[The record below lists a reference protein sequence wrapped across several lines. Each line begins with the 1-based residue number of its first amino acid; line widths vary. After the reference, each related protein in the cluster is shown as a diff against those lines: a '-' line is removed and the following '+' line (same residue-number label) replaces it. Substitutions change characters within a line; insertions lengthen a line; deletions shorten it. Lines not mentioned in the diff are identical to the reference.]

1 MTQWSLYQ
9 RLLNHVVPYW
19 KIFALAIIATLI
31 LAITDPILAA
41 LIQPLLDEGFV
52 SKNPET
58 IQQMPLILLG
68 LVIIKGLSLIGSQV
82 GMTWVAARLVSDL
95 RQQMFQKL
103 LTLPTS
109 VFDNISTGIL
119 ISKVTYDVSRVMAA
133 ATDALIIL
141 VRDSVTIVGLLI
153 WMFYLN
159 WKLSLIIFITVPL
172 IAIIVRQVGRRLR
185 KINQGLQT
193 SMGDLTRILEEAIN
207 GHKLVKIFA
216 GQEYEQTRFN
226 RSTEN
231 IRGLEVNIQLV
242 SGISIFTVQLLT
254 AMALAMIVYIASLQ
268 SLADGIT
275 VGGFVS
281 LFTAMGLLFAPV
293 KRLTKVNEQLQQ
305 GLAAA
310 ESIFKLIDE
319 PSESTIPRS
328 VNQLGKSDPKMKKTW
343 AGQLSF
349 KQLSFTYP
357 GHSQVVLQEI
367 SLVISPGETV
377 AIVGGSGS
385 GKSTLVNLMPR
396 FYPVAPSQIYL
407 DGQDIQELSLFELR
421 RQLAVVTQETVLFND
436 SIAANIGYGS
446 MQGTDRA
453 AIIEAAKMAD
463 AWSFIEELPEGLE
476 TLVGEKGVKLSGGQ
490 RQRLAIARALLKRAP
505 ILILDEATSALD
517 TQTEQKVQR
526 ALESL
531 KHQQTM
537 VIIAHRL
544 STIVHADRI
553 VVLDKGRI
561 VEMGTHL
568 YLLEQGGIYARLY
581 QVQTGP

>member
-19 KIFALAIIATLI
+19 KIFALAIVATLI

-52 SKNPET
+52 AKNSET
-58 IQQMPLILLG
+58 IRQMPLILLG

-343 AGQLSF
+343 AGQLNF